1 MARAIADIERD
12 IRALSPDE
20 RRQLLRALISD
31 LDAPADKNVE
41 KAWLAEVQ
49 RRYRDLVEGTVA
61 TVPGHLVF
69 KRLRS
74 RLGG

>member
-12 IRALSPDE
+12 IRALSPEE

-31 LDAPADKNVE
+31 LDAPPDKNVE

-49 RRYRDLVEGTVA
+49 RRYRDLVEGAVA